1 MPFLK
6 TIAVGIALA
15 AAMPATAATIINFDQ
30 LPNGTTLPSTG
41 TAISTQYASLGLTIS
56 GTNTQNNTSGP
67 LNAWGLIAASGPGGS
82 GNYLGNFGEI
92 TPSSPV
98 PGPSDYLLAP
108 RYNIMSLSFD
118 GTASEISFG
127 LYTGGGQNSVSIIAY
142 DAMGGQLQSLSNV
155 MANNGQFDIQTL
167 TASGI
172 AQIDIVGGFNNPP
185 NGSVRL
191 FGIDNLT
198 FTLDAV
204 TPAVPEPA
212 SWALMIAGFGMTGA
226 SLRRRKIRTSVSFA

>member
-1 MPFLK
+1 MRKVKMLV
-6 TIAVGIALA
+6 AGLALA
-15 AAMPATAATIINFDQ
+15 AAGPALSATVVTFDQ
-30 LPNGTTLPSTG
+30 LPGGTSLPSSG
-41 TAISTQYASLGLTIS
+41 TAISTQYAALGLTVS

-98 PGPSDYLLAP
+98 PGPNDYLLAP
-108 RYNIMSLSFD
+108 RYNIMSLAFN
-118 GTASEISFG
+118 GTASGISFG
-127 LYTGGGQNSVSIIAY
+127 LYTGGGQNSVNIIAY
-142 DAMGGQLQSLSNV
+142 DAMGTQLQTLSGV
-155 MANNGQFDIQTL
+155 MANNGEFEIQTL
-167 TASGI
+167 SASGI

-185 NGSVRL
+185 TGSVRL

-212 SWALMIAGFGMTGA
+212 SWAMMIAGFGLTGLL
-226 SLRRRKIRTSVSFA
+226 LRSRRGRMNTRAA